1 MVPLCGGL
9 GGAYSGGG
17 GGGGGA
23 GVEPSLG
30 LTIKDW
36 VRVANSLRLNTS
48 GGGAETDGSR

>member
-9 GGAYSGGG
+9 GGAYSGG